1 MIQTLVVDDDPHIR
15 RLLARLLTPHG
26 HQCTLADGV
35 SAATRL
41 LTENAFDLALVDMRM
56 AGDTDGFDLLREI
69 GRRHSATATVMLTA
83 VEDPQMAATAYQL
96 GADGYLLKPFR
107 PSQLLITVTNAMDR
121 RQVEA
126 DNARHRH
133 ELSRVLAAEQQAR
146 ERAVRAVQRARAL
159 ARISDGLVATRDLAR
174 LHDEVAQ
181 ALTSAL
187 GDGCAVIVEAGAL
200 APGGAP
206 GSFAL
211 AGIRHRDPRIGE
223 ALQNAWARA
232 DLDAL
237 VRRAVRQPPG
247 YPCIANDLSADEV
260 AAALP
265 APLAGLARRWPVR
278 SLACQPVRLDDEL
291 VGLVVAWRHGPGEPF
306 EDEEATFL
314 AEVAERLSLATDNA
328 RLHALSQESVAKL
341 QHHALH
347 DPLTDLPNRVLFV
360 DLLRQAIAN
369 LDRSRGSAGRALSR
383 PGPIQDHQ

>member
-1 MIQTLVVDDDPHIR
+1 MIQTLVVDDDPHIL

-107 PSQLLITVTNAMDR
+107 PSQLLITITNAMDR

-133 ELSRVLAAEQQAR
+133 ELTRVLAAEQQAR

-187 GDGCAVIVEAGAL
+187 GDGCAVIVEAGSL
-200 APGGAP
+200 TPGGAP

-211 AGIRHRDPRIGE
+211 AGIGHRDPRIGE

-237 VRRAVRQPPG
+237 VRRAPPRCRHRS
-247 YPCIANDLSADEV
+247 PCWRAAGRCAASPANRSAWTTSSSGWSSRGDT
-260 AAALP
+260 
-265 APLAGLARRWPVR
+265 AR
-278 SLACQPVRLDDEL
+278 
-291 VGLVVAWRHGPGEPF
+291 
-306 EDEEATFL
+306 AT
-314 AEVAERLSLATDNA
+314 
-328 RLHALSQESVAKL
+328 
-341 QHHALH
+341 
-347 DPLTDLPNRVLFV
+347 
-360 DLLRQAIAN
+360 
-369 LDRSRGSAGRALSR
+369 RSRMRKPSSWPRSPSGCPWPRTT
-383 PGPIQDHQ
+383 PGCTPCPRNRSPSCITTRCTTR